1 MSLLYSIKMT
11 MPIRKINFNS
21 FNNEGDFLTIL
32 PYEDYAILINLG
44 QKQYTKLIG
53 HRCFIANSAIYKN

>member
-1 MSLLYSIKMT
+1 MSLLYTIKMA
-11 MPIRKINFNS
+11 MPIRKINVYS
-21 FNNEGDFLTIL
+21 FGNDGDYLTIL

-53 HRCFIANSAIYKN
+53 HKCFIANSAIFKN

>member
-1 MSLLYSIKMT
+1 MT
-11 MPIRKINFNS
+11 MPIRKINFYS

-32 PYEDYAILINLG
+32 PYEDYAILVNLG